1 VFVYESYEAGK
12 IYGTDQFRITRELI
26 SGWLDI
32 YGVDSGADAMPPG
45 LVVLIQQQAYK
56 RIVAPRP
63 PGHVQGRQR
72 FQLYSLPPAGSV
84 IHTDVSCI
92 SKEIRK
98 ERRWVEMG
106 FHGRTQEGAAVYS
119 GINTVLVPC

>member
-1 VFVYESYEAGK
+1 MFVYDTYEPGK
-12 IYGTDQFRITRELI
+12 VYGTDQFQITRAVIE
-26 SGWLDI
+26 GWFAV
-32 YGVDSGADAMPPG
+32 YPQDSFANSMPEG

-72 FQLYSLPPAGSV
+72 FQVHSSPIVGS
-84 IHTDVSCI
+84 IIYTDVSCI
-92 SKEIRK
+92 SKQIRK

-106 FHGRTQEGAAVYS
+106 FRGHANDVEVYS
-119 GINTVLVPC
+119 GINTILVPC